1 MSTASVPRPHVVVLG
16 AGFAGLTFAKRFPE
30 GIARLTVVDRTN
42 HHLFQP
48 LLYQVAAAGL
58 AVPDIAQPVRSIL
71 ASKRDVTVLMDEVTG
86 FDLAARTVKLARGN
100 LSYDH
105 LVVALG
111 GRTSYFGHPEWEAHA
126 PGLKTIDDALRIR
139 RGVLGAFEQAEMT
152 EDPAERQSLMT
163 VVVIGG
169 GPTGVELAGTF
180 AELQRRVLAKDFRR
194 LDLRTARVILIEGGP
209 RLLSAY
215 PPALSDKA
223 RAQLESLG
231 VAVWLGAPVKEIR
244 AGEVVLANGTIRAG
258 NIIWAAGISAS
269 VLTAQLG
276 AETDR
281 AGRVKVLPDLS
292 LPGHPE
298 VRVLGDL
305 VALTDPKG
313 QVVPGV
319 APAAMQMG
327 AYAAADIAEE
337 LRAAERSG
345 AAGGRSA
352 DPARRAPFVYRDK
365 GNMATIGRS
374 RAIAKVGRLE
384 FSGLPA
390 WVAWLSVHLLF
401 LVGFRNKL
409 SVLLSWS
416 YSYLTFK
423 RGARVI
429 YGGER
434 PRDGTDVKR

>member
-1 MSTASVPRPHVVVLG
+1 M
-16 AGFAGLTFAKRFPE
+16 
-30 GIARLTVVDRTN
+30 
-42 HHLFQP
+42 
-48 LLYQVAAAGL
+48 
-58 AVPDIAQPVRSIL
+58 
-71 ASKRDVTVLMDEVTG
+71 
-86 FDLAARTVKLARGN
+86 
-100 LSYDH
+100 
-105 LVVALG
+105 
-111 GRTSYFGHPEWEAHA
+111 
-126 PGLKTIDDALRIR
+126 
-139 RGVLGAFEQAEMT
+139 
-152 EDPAERQSLMT
+152 
-163 VVVIGG
+163 
-169 GPTGVELAGTF
+169 
-180 AELQRRVLAKDFRR
+180 LAKDFRR
-194 LDLRTARVILIEGGP
+194 LDLRAARVILIEGGP
-209 RLLSAY
+209 RLLGAY

-223 RAQLESLG
+223 QAQLESLG
-231 VAVWLGAPVKEIR
+231 VAVWLGSPVKEIR
-244 AGEVVLANGTIRAG
+244 AGEVALANGTIRAG

-269 VLTAQLG
+269 ALTAQLG
-276 AETDR
+276 AEIDR

-327 AYAAADIAEE
+327 AYAAAGIAEE
-337 LRAAERSG
+337 LQAAERSG
-345 AAGGRSA
+345 AAGGRST

-384 FSGLPA
+384 FSGFPA

-429 YGGER
+429 YGGG
-434 PRDGTDVKR
+434 PSTSDTDAKP

>member
-1 MSTASVPRPHVVVLG
+1 
-16 AGFAGLTFAKRFPE
+16 
-30 GIARLTVVDRTN
+30 
-42 HHLFQP
+42 
-48 LLYQVAAAGL
+48 
-58 AVPDIAQPVRSIL
+58 VPDIAQPVRSIL
-71 ASKRDVTVLMDEVTG
+71 APKRDVTVLMDEVTG
-86 FDLAARTVKLARGN
+86 FDLAARTVNLARGN

-231 VAVWLGAPVKEIR
+231 VAVWLGSPVKDIR
-244 AGEVVLANGTIRAG
+244 AGEVILPNGTIRAG

-269 VLTAQLG
+269 ALTARLG

-327 AYAAADIAEE
+327 AYAATGIAEE
-337 LRAAERSG
+337 LRAVERSG
-345 AAGGRSA
+345 ESMGARSS
-352 DPARRAPFVYRDK
+352 DPAQRPPFFYRDK

-384 FSGLPA
+384 FSGFPA

-434 PRDGTDVKR
+434 PRDETDVKR